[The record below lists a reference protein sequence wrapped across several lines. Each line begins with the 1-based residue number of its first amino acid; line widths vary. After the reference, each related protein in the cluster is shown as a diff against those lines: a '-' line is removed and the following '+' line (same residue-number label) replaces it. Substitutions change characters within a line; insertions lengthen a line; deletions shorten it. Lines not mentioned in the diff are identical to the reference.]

1 MRLALTYIIILLSF
15 LGCQKGEED
24 PAISL
29 ISRKARLTGTWD
41 LYEMSSATNQSTQGF
56 QNGVLKSTVNDT
68 LITSIDYSLVYV
80 FDRAGGYEFTE
91 ISSFPEDTTINRDAY
106 TRDVIEDGNW
116 EFTGGNGEPSK
127 SQLLLMQTR
136 REISESDQGSNVNIS
151 TTESPSSGIIYDIIK
166 LSSDELKLQMSELES
181 FGGGSMRN
189 EHFLFF
195 KKRE

>member
-1 MRLALTYIIILLSF
+1 MF
-15 LGCQKGEED
+15 L
-24 PAISL
+24 IV
-29 ISRKARLTGTWD
+29 R
-41 LYEMSSATNQSTQGF
+41 
-56 QNGVLKSTVNDT
+56 
-68 LITSIDYSLVYV
+68 
-80 FDRAGGYEFTE
+80 GYEFTE

-136 REISESDQGSNVNIS
+136 REISESDQGSNVNIT

-195 KKRE
+195 SKNANKSRAFLSNLK